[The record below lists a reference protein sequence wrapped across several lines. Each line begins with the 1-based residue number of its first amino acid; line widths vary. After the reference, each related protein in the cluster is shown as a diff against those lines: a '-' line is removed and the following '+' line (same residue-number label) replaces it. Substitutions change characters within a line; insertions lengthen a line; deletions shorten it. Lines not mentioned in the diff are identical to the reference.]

1 MARSIMKGG
10 PTLDARTR
18 RAERE
23 GFEPSIRVSTY
34 AGLAN
39 RCLQPLGHLSGRV
52 LQVIGGESVL
62 QPYEFSA
69 CCSLNDRA
77 LASDF
82 RFATPRATEL
92 RNSPKRLLM
101 RRSAPLLGLFA
112 LLFLA
117 LPSVR
122 L

>member
-1 MARSIMKGG
+1 MKSGAMLSLLPEPQG
-10 PTLDARTR
+10 SNTAKAGTR

-77 LASDF
+77 LVSDF
-82 RFATPRATEL
+82 RFATLLQQSFETRPR
-92 RNSPKRLLM
+92 
-101 RRSAPLLGLFA
+101 GY
-112 LLFLA
+112 
-117 LPSVR
+117 
-122 L
+122 